1 MVCFFFYYVWV
12 FFPLAVFFASP
23 VKPQPVNP
31 TTTTTDSSSSFILS
45 LAPFPNSVFS
55 LLVLPSHL
63 AVTRS
68 SRSSRLALPSRGDRS
83 AAEHR
88 HAGLVHRRRERRR
101 AAAAGAADPLLHQE
115 EQRRQVFR

>member
-1 MVCFFFYYVWV
+1 MFVF

-23 VKPQPVNP
+23 VKPPACQPHHHHP
-31 TTTTTDSSSSFILS
+31 LSLAPDSSSSFLLS

-63 AVTRS
+63 AVSRS